1 MVEKQLAEE
10 AKTRKES
17 NLKQNT
23 ETSNL
28 TARNIGETAEVV
40 AKKIGVSKNTYKGM
54 KKIVSEGTPE
64 QIERMDK
71 GGKGNGVSAIVAEIK
86 CEKGNNRI
94 GENNNCTHKVQE
106 EWA

>member
-28 TARNIGETAEVV
+28 TARNVGETAEVV

-54 KKIVSEGTPE
+54 KQIVSEGTPE
-64 QIERMDK
+64 QIERMT
-71 GGKGNGVSAIVAEIK
+71 S
-86 CEKGNNRI
+86 
-94 GENNNCTHKVQE
+94 E
-106 EWA
+106 ET